1 MEYLGKEDSHP
12 SFSVNVDSGL
22 FGCFSC
28 GFKGQFPDLV
38 AYVLDIERADAVA
51 WIRSKGTLARVD
63 RLLAKKPAPV
73 DTTELVNEASLALFE
88 PPPLWALAD
97 RGLTAAACEQYGV
110 LWEPE
115 EELWI
120 TPVRDEYGVLLGWQM
135 KNERYFENYPVG
147 LKKSKHVFGLQTL
160 PKRCLQVTVV
170 ESPLDAVLIASAGWG
185 FAVST
190 YGASISDKQMQL
202 ISERCDNVLLC
213 LDNDVAGRK
222 SRDDVI
228 ERWGRRGIGLL
239 TVDYRCLL
247 PGREDIEGL
256 DPGDLSDAELLTLLI
271 ESPIPASIAA
281 ITLRDFTISRRK
293 FAKRRMS

>member
-1 MEYLGKEDSHP
+1 
-12 SFSVNVDSGL
+12 
-22 FGCFSC
+22 
-28 GFKGQFPDLV
+28 
-38 AYVLDIERADAVA
+38 
-51 WIRSKGTLARVD
+51 
-63 RLLAKKPAPV
+63 
-73 DTTELVNEASLALFE
+73 
-88 PPPLWALAD
+88 
-97 RGLTAAACEQYGV
+97 
-110 LWEPE
+110 
-115 EELWI
+115 
-120 TPVRDEYGVLLGWQM
+120 
-135 KNERYFENYPVG
+135 
-147 LKKSKHVFGLQTL
+147 
-160 PKRCLQVTVV
+160 
-170 ESPLDAVLIASAGWG
+170 
-185 FAVST
+185 
-190 YGASISDKQMQL
+190 
-202 ISERCDNVLLC
+202 LLC